1 MPETDEITYP
11 YFEWT
16 HDITGMTESELKQLL
31 GQEGWPSAEERA
43 EMGWPSKHEFRIHQW
58 SDPFTSYVQGVISGG
73 AGSMAK
79 YLQGVYGTWIEAAEE
94 VEPGEPAP
102 GEPTPAEKEA
112 WEQKYGIPYP
122 TLTLPRYQ
130 AFGAEYPVSDLP
142 VYKPFPAPYPT
153 LELPIYEQFPVEY
166 PELPPLY
173 GEAEDVISRMLRG
186 EGLGLPVEELMA
198 AYTEEERLAMEEYM
212 PALREHWAGRKLLR
226 SGMEREAERLATR
239 KAAAARGT
247 YRAELEKESV
257 IREQEGIV
265 TGLQLAMDHVG
276 IGYEAE
282 RDAWEAMNKE
292 YTKVYQSEIMVGTEH
307 FEASTRAWDAAMTEY
322 TKAFSSEVVA
332 TEFGQRIEEMVFN
345 VARDEYQRVYQ
356 SAYSGGLDEWR
367 ADAQGW
373 DAAWR
378 EFDVVRRLLFD
389 WATMKAGYEFE
400 FEFQSRSQ
408 AFKFEFLRLEHEFDK
423 IMFELRAALEIE
435 LKRMGLSSEE
445 RRSIWETIGGI
456 IIGGIGLWLKYGGV

>member
-11 YFEWT
+11 YFEWQ
-16 HDITGMTESELKQLL
+16 HPINLMTEAEFEALL
-31 GQEGWPSAEERA
+31 GESGGIPSIEERT
-43 EMGWPSKHEFRIHQW
+43 ELEWPSKHEFRIHQW
-58 SDPFTSYVQGVISGG
+58 SDPFTEYVQGIISGG
-73 AGSMAK
+73 GGEMAK
-79 YLQGVYGTWIEAAEE
+79 YLQGVYGAWIE
-94 VEPGEPAP
+94 GEPEPEPEPEP

-112 WEQKYGIPYP
+112 WEERYGIPYP

-142 VYKPFPAPYPT
+142 VYEPFPSAYPT
-153 LELPIYEQFPVEY
+153 LELPIYQQFPVEF
-166 PELPPLY
+166 PELPPLHR
-173 GEAEDVISRMLRG
+173 EAEDVISRMLTG

-198 AYTEEERLAMEEYM
+198 AYTEEERIAMEEYM
-212 PALREHWAGRKLLR
+212 PELREYWAEKNLLR

-247 YRAELEKESV
+247 YRAGLEKESV

-265 TGLQLAMDHVG
+265 TGLNLAMEHVG
-276 IGYEAE
+276 ITYGAQS
-282 RDAWEAMNKE
+282 DAWQAANRE
-292 YTKVYQSEIMVGTEH
+292 YTKVYESEIMVGTAH
-307 FEASTRAWDAAMTEY
+307 FEASTRAWNAAMNEW
-322 TKAFSSEVVA
+322 TKVFSSEVAA

-378 EFDVVRRLLFD
+378 EFDTFRNLLFD
-389 WATMKAGYEFE
+389 WATMGAG
-400 FEFQSRSQ
+400 FEFQY
-408 AFKFEFLRLEHEFDK
+408 EFLSRQQEFKVRFAEITHQYDL
-423 IMFELRAALEIE
+423 IMFELRAKLEIE
-435 LKRMGLSSEE
+435 LKRMGLSSQE
-445 RRSIWETIGGI
+445 RQSIWNTIGDL
-456 IIGGIGLWLKYGGV
+456 IIGGVALWLKFG